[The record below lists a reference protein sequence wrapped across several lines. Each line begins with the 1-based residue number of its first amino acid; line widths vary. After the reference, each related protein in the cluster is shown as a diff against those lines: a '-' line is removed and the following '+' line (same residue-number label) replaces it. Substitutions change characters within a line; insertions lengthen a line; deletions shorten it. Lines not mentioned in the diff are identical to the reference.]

1 MFLGIYKNLIVTFV
15 TFIKLSSISV
25 QKTNQTKIKLNTLS
39 DSALML
45 KVKEGENHNL
55 GLLYERYKKRLFG
68 FFYKMNKDASL
79 SEDLVQNVFI
89 RVLKYKHT
97 FSEDSKFITWI
108 FQIARNEM
116 YDEFKKQKK
125 NQHKNLEEVSY
136 AISGNETIDEE
147 IEVLE
152 NTSTLKKALS
162 LLSPEKKE
170 LLMLSKFKELKYKEI
185 GEIVGCSEGNA
196 RTKVHRAINE
206 LKIIFLTLEKQ

>member
-125 NQHKNLEEVSY
+125 NQHKDLEEVSY

-206 LKIIFLTLEKQ
+206 LKTIFLTLEKQ

>member
-1 MFLGIYKNLIVTFV
+1 
-15 TFIKLSSISV
+15 
-25 QKTNQTKIKLNTLS
+25 
-39 DSALML
+39 ML
-45 KVKEGENHNL
+45 KVKQGENHKL

-68 FFYKMNKDASL
+68 FFYQMNKDASL

-97 FSEDSKFITWI
+97 FSEESKFITWV

-125 NQHKNLEEVSY
+125 HQHKDIEEVGYSIKG
-136 AISGNETIDEE
+136 AESIDKE

-152 NTSTLKKALS
+152 NTSILKKALN

-170 LLMLSKFKELKYKEI
+170 LLMLSKFKELKYKEV
-185 GEIVGCSEGNA
+185 GEIIGCTEGNA
-196 RTKVHRAINE
+196 RIKVHRAVNE
-206 LKIIFLTLEKQ
+206 LKNIFLTLEKQ